1 MVKMAA
7 FEKGTEFVLELI
19 FKSAGDGMSCKV
31 FDNLRAHLNILMA
44 QKQTKAAAQIQM
56 QKVFEKQLN
65 LYKFAKDVELWLRYL
80 DFLTTF
86 DPKAAS
92 REYQRALVILRND
105 SSIKGFNKLVFADNQ
120 SVERLMSEYTKI
132 SK

>member
-44 QKQTKAAAQIQM
+44 QKQTKAAA
-56 QKVFEKQLN
+56 
-65 LYKFAKDVELWLRYL
+65 
-80 DFLTTF
+80 
-86 DPKAAS
+86 
-92 REYQRALVILRND
+92 
-105 SSIKGFNKLVFADNQ
+105 
-120 SVERLMSEYTKI
+120 
-132 SK
+132 

>member
-1 MVKMAA
+1 
-7 FEKGTEFVLELI
+7 
-19 FKSAGDGMSCKV
+19 
-31 FDNLRAHLNILMA
+31 
-44 QKQTKAAAQIQM
+44 M

-65 LYKFAKDVELWLRYL
+65 LHKFAKDVELWLRYL

-105 SSIKGFNKLVFADNQ
+105 SSIKGFNKLVFADN
-120 SVERLMSEYTKI
+120 
-132 SK
+132 